1 MAHACYLYSEE
12 AEAGRLLA
20 VDNSGLLHKPNKTYT
35 LPLSHNVGSYNPVL
49 GLFSFAR
56 NLLLHPPVALPRSY
70 SFTHLSLQ

>member
-35 LPLSHNVGSYNPVL
+35 H
-49 GLFSFAR
+49 
-56 NLLLHPPVALPRSY
+56 
-70 SFTHLSLQ
+70 THTHYTTVDQTGKEN

>member
-35 LPLSHNVGSYNPVL
+35 H
-49 GLFSFAR
+49 
-56 NLLLHPPVALPRSY
+56 
-70 SFTHLSLQ
+70 THTHTQNTSKQRKKI